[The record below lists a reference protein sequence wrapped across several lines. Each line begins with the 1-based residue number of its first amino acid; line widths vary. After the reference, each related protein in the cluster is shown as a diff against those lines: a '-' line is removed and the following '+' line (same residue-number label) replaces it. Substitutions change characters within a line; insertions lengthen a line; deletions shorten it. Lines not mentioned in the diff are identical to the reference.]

1 MFQWKAN
8 NGIISPLIDNVYCSW
23 FFCHNVF
30 WKPNL
35 PLPYLQ
41 LLPYLSILFTER
53 QKELSKATICF
64 STACCWPCWASLPL
78 PPSEHAL
85 VMATEASRW
94 PSPVSL
100 LPIAHLP
107 SCGPSVA
114 SDTMR
119 QTVMVK
125 YFLLLVSR
133 HLTLMVFLLPLQ
145 LCLFLQADSSL
156 DGWID
161 GVLSCS
167 VVSSSLHPHGL
178 YLIRLLCP
186 WNFAGK
192 NTGLPFSSP
201 GDLPDPGIKPVSGRN
216 VSGLS
221 VACLLLLL

>member
-64 STACCWPCWASLPL
+64 STACCWPCGLPSLFLQVNTLLSWPL
-78 PPSEHAL
+78 RHPGGQVLDE
-85 VMATEASRW
+85 
-94 PSPVSL
+94 VSL

-145 LCLFLQADSSL
+145 LRLFLQADSSL

-201 GDLPDPGIKPVSGRN
+201 GDLPDPGIKPVSL
-216 VSGLS
+216 VSPASPLTHS
-221 VACLLLLL
+221 